1 MCSTMLKSIGEN
13 QNVNQN
19 NLVVLSQ
26 NDIVVLSP
34 AFGWES
40 AALLRE
46 QAVLR
51 FPFAYR
57 RQSKVSPIAT
67 AERLTGVR
75 PEE

>member
-19 NLVVLSQ
+19 
-26 NDIVVLSP
+26 DIVVLSS
-34 AFGWES
+34 ALGWEP

>member
-13 QNVNQN
+13 QNVN
-19 NLVVLSQ
+19 Q